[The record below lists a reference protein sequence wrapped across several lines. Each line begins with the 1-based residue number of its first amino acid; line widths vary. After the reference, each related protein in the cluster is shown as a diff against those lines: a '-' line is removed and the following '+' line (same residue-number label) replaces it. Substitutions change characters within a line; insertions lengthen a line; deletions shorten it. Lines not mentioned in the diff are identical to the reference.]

1 MAVWYSLKMVFI
13 GNHSLTLSDMAK
25 EVNMKTVEVYIDIPG
40 LKVKWDMPVIG
51 SKLKDN
57 CTVQPTFNKK

>member
-1 MAVWYSLKMVFI
+1 
-13 GNHSLTLSDMAK
+13 MAK
-25 EVNMKTVEVYIDIPG
+25 EINMKTVEIYIDIPG